1 MDDGR
6 KQKQRARQLGPAADM
21 QPTEPDALELATA
34 GDEVGRVDTS
44 TADAPPAPEPAAVP
58 DPVVVPADGAAPTAD
73 EAAAEWPV
81 TITVTNH
88 SRIAI
93 VEPITGALIA
103 PACSRGVTVAS
114 PSHCRQVIAN
124 IKAILRTNQ
133 ISAGEVIFAG
143 IPTGV

>member
-6 KQKQRARQLGPAADM
+6 KSKQRARQLGPAADT
-21 QPTEPDALELATA
+21 QTTEPDALEPATA
-34 GDEVGRVDTS
+34 GDAVEPV
-44 TADAPPAPEPAAVP
+44 AEPAADALPATEPAAEP
-58 DPVVVPADGAAPTAD
+58 DPVVTPADGAAPAAI

-93 VEPITGALIA
+93 VEPITGAIIA
-103 PACSRGVTVAS
+103 PACSRGVMVAN
-114 PSHCRQVIAN
+114 PAHCRQVVAN
-124 IKAILRTNQ
+124 MKAILRTNQ
-133 ISAGEVIFAG
+133 ISAGEVVFAG

>member
-6 KQKQRARQLGPAADM
+6 KSKQRARQLGPAVDEM
-21 QPTEPDALELATA
+21 PTEPDALEPAAAVGDADHAAEAPAEAPLA
-34 GDEVGRVDTS
+34 
-44 TADAPPAPEPAAVP
+44 APEPAAEP
-58 DPVVVPADGAAPTAD
+58 DHAAADAGGVELD
-73 EAAAEWPV
+73 EAAQWPA

-103 PACSRGVTVAS
+103 PACSRGVTVAN

-124 IKAILRTNQ
+124 MKAILRTNH

-143 IPTGV
+143 VPTGV